1 MQLETPND
9 VALDMADAELARTT
23 LLSAK
28 GATCAA
34 ARNGKT
40 MITHERGVKP
50 LLQWISEGRSFEG
63 WSVADK
69 VVGKAPALLY
79 VQLKPTAV
87 FATALSEDARGILL
101 ENGIASRGVRRTY
114 EGASPES
121 QMFSET
127 ESQVQAGG
135 RAHWLCASFSSYKDT
150 AFTYDAGSQAY
161 LVGQFGEA
169 QMDGAYNTQVA
180 RQNVLALYIPT
191 YSPDGGL
198 LQQMD
203 LIGSG
208 DGYYMSRGKIIP
220 IAWHKDSYDTPFYY
234 TTEAG
239 EALIMAPG
247 SVYVCCVP
255 LSGSITFE

>member
-1 MQLETPND
+1 
-9 VALDMADAELARTT
+9 
-23 LLSAK
+23 
-28 GATCAA
+28 
-34 ARNGKT
+34 
-40 MITHERGVKP
+40 
-50 LLQWISEGRSFEG
+50 
-63 WSVADK
+63 
-69 VVGKAPALLY
+69 
-79 VQLKPTAV
+79 
-87 FATALSEDARGILL
+87 
-101 ENGIASRGVRRTY
+101 
-114 EGASPES
+114 
-121 QMFSET
+121 MFSET

-239 EALIMAPG
+239 EALFMSAVCPSAAPLPLNSHVGFDIMIFN
-247 SVYVCCVP
+247 SKKS
-255 LSGSITFE
+255 LSP